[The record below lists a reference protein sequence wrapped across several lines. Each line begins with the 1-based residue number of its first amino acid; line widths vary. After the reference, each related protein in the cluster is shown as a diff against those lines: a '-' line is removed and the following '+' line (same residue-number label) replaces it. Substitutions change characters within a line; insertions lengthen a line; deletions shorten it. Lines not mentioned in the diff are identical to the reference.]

1 MKQDFLRILKLY
13 LNFKLNILISFF
25 CMIIVAACIGF
36 HAWLVQPALDKV
48 LIEKDLFY
56 LYFVP
61 AAIIITGLIKG
72 IASYIQTISLQIV
85 GNKVIADLRKQMFS
99 NLINLDLIYYI
110 KNKVGTTISRISTD
124 TLFLNNSMTLIYSSL
139 FRDSM
144 TIIVLIGNMFYQNWK
159 LAFLAI
165 IFFPLSFIPIV
176 ILGKRIRYL
185 TGNLQSQLGSI
196 SGNLEE
202 IFKNIKIVKSYAA
215 EKFEISKTFKQIDKA
230 REINLKQEKTIAKT
244 RPFTELLGALL
255 AGVIIFGGG
264 IFVIKEGM
272 TSGELMSFLASLMLA
287 YAPLKR
293 LINVNV
299 QMQSGLSAANRIF
312 EIIDTK
318 VLIKDGKER
327 LSNIKNIH
335 VKNLKFKYENSTNLC
350 LDTINLKINPGK
362 KIAFVGSSGAGKSTL
377 LNLLVRLFDIIEGQI
392 LINGKNIKNYR
403 LNDLRNKITYVPQET
418 LLFDGS
424 IKENIKYN
432 SKINDSEI
440 KSLIKLCS
448 LEDFVNSLP
457 EKLNSKI
464 GEGGVKI
471 SGGQRQ
477 RIGIARA
484 LAKKNKFLFFDE
496 PTSNLDLKTESLIFN
511 NMYSLKNVTIIVV
524 AHRLDTI
531 KNFDEIYLF
540 ENGRIIEKGKHKE
553 LIKRKKNYYNLYMS
567 QNRNNAK
574 KTIKK

>member
-1 MKQDFLRILKLY
+1 MKKDFLRILKLY
-13 LNFKLNILISFF
+13 LNFKVNILISFF
-25 CMIIVAACIGF
+25 CMIIVAGCVGF

-48 LIEKDLFY
+48 LIEKNIFY

-61 AAIIITGLIKG
+61 SAIILTGIVKG
-72 IASYIQTISLQIV
+72 IASYFQIISLQII

-99 NLINLDLIYYI
+99 KLINLDLIYYI
-110 KNKVGTTISRISTD
+110 KNKIGVTISRISTD

-139 FRDSM
+139 IKDSL
-144 TIIVLIGNMFYQNWK
+144 TIIVLVGNMFYQNWQ

-165 IFFPLSFIPIV
+165 IFFPLSFIPIA
-176 ILGKRIRYL
+176 ILGKRIRNL
-185 TGNLQSQLGSI
+185 TRNLQSQLGAIIGS
-196 SGNLEE
+196 LEE
-202 IFKNIKIVKSYAA
+202 VFKNIKIVKSYSA
-215 EKFEISKTFKQIDKA
+215 EQYEISKTYKEIDKA
-230 REINLKQEKTIAKT
+230 REINLKQEKTISKS

-272 TSGELMSFLASLMLA
+272 TSGQLMSFLASLMLA

-293 LINVNV
+293 LINVNI

-312 EIIDTK
+312 EIIDSK
-318 VLIKDGKER
+318 ILIRDGNEKLPIIKR
-327 LSNIKNIH
+327 ININ
-335 VKNLKFKYENSTNLC
+335 NLKFRYENSKILS
-350 LDTINLKINPGK
+350 LDDVTLNIELGK

-377 LNLLVRLFDIIEGQI
+377 LSLIIRLFDIEDGEI
-392 LINGKNIKNYR
+392 LINGKNIKQYK
-403 LNDLRNKITYVPQET
+403 LRDIRNQITFVPQET

-424 IKENIKYN
+424 IKENIRYN
-432 SKINDSEI
+432 SKISDSEI
-440 KSLIKLCS
+440 KKIIRLCV
-448 LEDFVNSLP
+448 LEDFIYSLP
-457 EKLNSKI
+457 EKINTKI

-484 LAKKNKFLFFDE
+484 LAKKNNFLFLDE
-496 PTSNLDLKTESLIFN
+496 PTSNLDLKTESSIFN
-511 NMYSLKNVTIIVV
+511 NLNSIKNLTIVVV

-531 KNFDEIYLF
+531 KNFDKIYLF
-540 ENGRIIEKGKHKE
+540 EKGKIIEKGVHKE
-553 LIKRKKNYYNLYMS
+553 LMKRKKSYYNLYMS
-567 QNRNNAK
+567 QNRSNVK

>member
-1 MKQDFLRILKLY
+1 MKKDFLRILKLY
-13 LNFKLNILISFF
+13 LNFKVNILISFF
-25 CMIIVAACIGF
+25 CMIIVAACVGF

-48 LIEKDLFY
+48 LIEKNIFY

-61 AAIIITGLIKG
+61 SEIILTGIVKG
-72 IASYIQTISLQIV
+72 IASYFQIISLQII

-99 NLINLDLIYYI
+99 KLINLDLIYYI
-110 KNKVGTTISRISTD
+110 RNKIGVTISRISTD

-139 FRDSM
+139 IKDSL
-144 TIIVLIGNMFYQNWK
+144 TIIVLVGNMFYQNWQ

-165 IFFPLSFIPIV
+165 IFFPLSFIPIA
-176 ILGKRIRYL
+176 ILGKRIRNL
-185 TGNLQSQLGSI
+185 TRNLQSQLGTIIGS
-196 SGNLEE
+196 LEE
-202 IFKNIKIVKSYAA
+202 VFKNIKIVKSYSA
-215 EKFEISKTFKQIDKA
+215 EQYEISKTYKEIDKA
-230 REINLKQEKTIAKT
+230 REINFKQEKTISKS

-272 TSGELMSFLASLMLA
+272 TSGQLMSFLASLMLA

-293 LINVNV
+293 LINVNI

-312 EIIDTK
+312 EIIDSK
-318 VLIKDGKER
+318 ILIRDGNKKLPIIKR
-327 LSNIKNIH
+327 ININ
-335 VKNLKFKYENSTNLC
+335 NLKFRYENSNILS
-350 LDTINLKINPGK
+350 LDDVTLNIELGK

-377 LNLLVRLFDIIEGQI
+377 LSLIIRLFDIEDGEI
-392 LINGKNIKNYR
+392 LINGKNIKQYK
-403 LNDLRNKITYVPQET
+403 LRDIRNQITFVPQET

-424 IKENIKYN
+424 IKENIRYN
-432 SKINDSEI
+432 SKISDSEI
-440 KSLIKLCS
+440 KKIIRLCV
-448 LEDFVNSLP
+448 LEDFIYSLP
-457 EKLNSKI
+457 EKINTKI

-484 LAKKNKFLFFDE
+484 LAKKNNFLFLDE
-496 PTSNLDLKTESLIFN
+496 PTSNLDLKTESSIFN
-511 NMYSLKNVTIIVV
+511 NLNSIKNLTIVVV

-531 KNFDEIYLF
+531 KNFDKIYLF
-540 ENGRIIEKGKHKE
+540 EKGKIIEKGVHKE
-553 LIKRKKNYYNLYMS
+553 LMKRKKSYYNLYMS
-567 QNRNNAK
+567 QNKSNVK

>member
-1 MKQDFLRILKLY
+1 MV
-13 LNFKLNILISFF
+13 
-25 CMIIVAACIGF
+25 IVATCIGF

-61 AAIIITGLIKG
+61 TAIIITGLIKG
-72 IASYIQTISLQIV
+72 IASYIQIISLQII

-110 KNKVGTTISRISTD
+110 KNKVGATISRISTD

-159 LAFLAI
+159 LAFMAI
-165 IFFPLSFIPIV
+165 IFFPLSFIPIA

-185 TGNLQSQLGSI
+185 TGNLQSQLGTI

-202 IFKNIKIVKSYAA
+202 IFKNIKIVKSYTA
-215 EKFEISKTFKQIDKA
+215 EKFEISKTFRQIDKA

-244 RPFTELLGALL
+244 RPFTELLGAVL

-312 EIIDTK
+312 EIIDAK
-318 VLIKDGKER
+318 VLIKDGSER
-327 LSNIKNIH
+327 LSNIKNILIN
-335 VKNLKFKYENSTNLC
+335 NLKFKYENSTNLC
-350 LDTINLKINPGK
+350 LNQISLKINPGE

-377 LNLLVRLFDIIEGQI
+377 LNLLIRLFDINEGQI
-392 LINGKNIKNYR
+392 LINGKDIKNYR
-403 LNDLRNKITYVPQET
+403 LNELRNKITYVPQET

-432 SKINDSEI
+432 SDITDSEI
-440 KSLIKLCS
+440 KKIIKLCS
-448 LEDFVNSLP
+448 LEEFVYSLP
-457 EKLNSKI
+457 EKLNSMI

-496 PTSNLDLKTESLIFN
+496 PTSNLDLKTENLIFDN
-511 NMYSLKNVTIIVV
+511 LYSLKDITIIVV

-540 ENGRIIEKGKHKE
+540 ENGKIIEKGKHKE
-553 LIKRKKNYYNLYMS
+553 LMKKEKHYYNLYMS
-567 QNRNNAK
+567 QNKNNAK
-574 KTIKK
+574 KIIKK

>member
-1 MKQDFLRILKLY
+1 MKKDFLRILKLY
-13 LNFKLNILISFF
+13 LNFKVNILISFF
-25 CMIIVAACIGF
+25 CMIIVAACVGF

-48 LIEKDLFY
+48 LIEKNIFY

-61 AAIIITGLIKG
+61 SAIILTGIVKG
-72 IASYIQTISLQIV
+72 IASYFQIISLQII

-99 NLINLDLIYYI
+99 KLINLDLIYYI
-110 KNKVGTTISRISTD
+110 KNKIGVTISRISTD

-139 FRDSM
+139 IKDSL
-144 TIIVLIGNMFYQNWK
+144 TIIVLVGNMFYQNWQ

-165 IFFPLSFIPIV
+165 IFFPLSFIPIA
-176 ILGKRIRYL
+176 ILGKRIRNL
-185 TGNLQSQLGSI
+185 TRNLQSQLGAIIGS
-196 SGNLEE
+196 LEE
-202 IFKNIKIVKSYAA
+202 VFKNIKIVKSYSA
-215 EKFEISKTFKQIDKA
+215 EQYEISKTYKEIDKA
-230 REINLKQEKTIAKT
+230 REINLKQEKTISKS

-272 TSGELMSFLASLMLA
+272 TSGQLMSFLASLMLA

-293 LINVNV
+293 LINVNI

-312 EIIDTK
+312 EIIDSK
-318 VLIKDGKER
+318 ILIRDGNEKLPIIKR
-327 LSNIKNIH
+327 ININ
-335 VKNLKFKYENSTNLC
+335 NLKFRYENSKILS
-350 LDTINLKINPGK
+350 LDDVTLNIELGK

-377 LNLLVRLFDIIEGQI
+377 LSLIIRLFDIEDGEI
-392 LINGKNIKNYR
+392 LINGKNIKQYK
-403 LNDLRNKITYVPQET
+403 LRDIRNQITFVPQET

-424 IKENIKYN
+424 IKENIRYN
-432 SKINDSEI
+432 SKISDSEI
-440 KSLIKLCS
+440 KKIIRLCM
-448 LEDFVNSLP
+448 LEDFIYSLP
-457 EKLNSKI
+457 EKINTKI

-484 LAKKNKFLFFDE
+484 LAKKNNFLFLDE
-496 PTSNLDLKTESLIFN
+496 PTSNLDLKTESSIFN
-511 NMYSLKNVTIIVV
+511 NLNSIKNLTIVVV

-531 KNFDEIYLF
+531 KNFDKIYLF
-540 ENGRIIEKGKHKE
+540 EKGKIIEKGVHKE
-553 LIKRKKNYYNLYMS
+553 LMKRKKSYYNLYMS
-567 QNRNNAK
+567 QNRSNVK

>member
-1 MKQDFLRILKLY
+1 MKKDFLRILKLY
-13 LNFKLNILISFF
+13 LNFKVNILISFF
-25 CMIIVAACIGF
+25 CMIIVAACVGF

-48 LIEKDLFY
+48 LIEKNIFY

-61 AAIIITGLIKG
+61 SAIILTGIVKG
-72 IASYIQTISLQIV
+72 IASYFQIISLQII

-99 NLINLDLIYYI
+99 KLINLDLIYYI
-110 KNKVGTTISRISTD
+110 KNKIGVTISRISTD

-139 FRDSM
+139 IKDSL
-144 TIIVLIGNMFYQNWK
+144 TIIVLVGNMFYQNWQ

-165 IFFPLSFIPIV
+165 IFFPLSFIPIA
-176 ILGKRIRYL
+176 ILGKRIRNL
-185 TGNLQSQLGSI
+185 TRNLQSQLGAIIGS
-196 SGNLEE
+196 LEE
-202 IFKNIKIVKSYAA
+202 VFKNIKIVKSYSA
-215 EKFEISKTFKQIDKA
+215 EQYEISKTYKEIDKA
-230 REINLKQEKTIAKT
+230 REINLKQEKTISKS

-272 TSGELMSFLASLMLA
+272 TSGQLMSFLASLMLA

-293 LINVNV
+293 LINVNI

-312 EIIDTK
+312 EIIDSK
-318 VLIKDGKER
+318 ILIRDGNEKLPIIKR
-327 LSNIKNIH
+327 ININ
-335 VKNLKFKYENSTNLC
+335 NLKFRYENSKILS
-350 LDTINLKINPGK
+350 LDDVTLNIELGK

-377 LNLLVRLFDIIEGQI
+377 LSLIIRLFDIEDGEI
-392 LINGKNIKNYR
+392 LINGKNIKQYK
-403 LNDLRNKITYVPQET
+403 LRDIRNQITFVPQET

-424 IKENIKYN
+424 IKENIRYN
-432 SKINDSEI
+432 SKISDSEI
-440 KSLIKLCS
+440 KKIIRLCM
-448 LEDFVNSLP
+448 LEDFIYSLP
-457 EKLNSKI
+457 EKINTKI

-484 LAKKNKFLFFDE
+484 LAKKNNFLFLDE
-496 PTSNLDLKTESLIFN
+496 PTSNLDLKTESSIFN
-511 NMYSLKNVTIIVV
+511 NLNSIKNLTIVVV

-531 KNFDEIYLF
+531 KNFDKIYLF
-540 ENGRIIEKGKHKE
+540 EKGKIIEKGVHKE
-553 LIKRKKNYYNLYMS
+553 LMKRKKSYYNLYMS
-567 QNRNNAK
+567 QNKSNVK

>member
-61 AAIIITGLIKG
+61 TAIIVTGLLKG
-72 IASYIQTISLQIV
+72 IASYIQIISLQIV
-85 GNKVIADLRKQMFS
+85 GNKVIADLRKQMFF
-99 NLINLDLIYYI
+99 NLINLDLIYFI
-110 KNKVGTTISRISTD
+110 KNKVGTIISRISTD

-165 IFFPLSFIPIV
+165 IFFPLSFIPIA

-185 TGNLQSQLGSI
+185 TGNLQSQLGAI

-318 VLIKDGKER
+318 VLIKDGNER

-335 VKNLKFKYENSTNLC
+335 VNNLKFKYENSNNLC
-350 LDTINLKINPGK
+350 LDKISLKINPGK

-377 LNLLVRLFDIIEGQI
+377 LNLLVRLFDVNEGQI
-392 LINGKNIKNYR
+392 LLNGKNIKNYR
-403 LNDLRNKITYVPQET
+403 LNDIRNKITYVPQET

-432 SKINDSEI
+432 SNIKDSEI
-440 KSLIKLCS
+440 KSLIKFCL

-457 EKLNSKI
+457 EKINSKI

-496 PTSNLDLKTESLIFN
+496 PTSNLDLKTESSIFN
-511 NMYSLKNVTIIVV
+511 NMYSLKNITIIVV

-540 ENGRIIEKGKHKE
+540 ENGQIIEKGKHKE
-553 LIKRKKNYYNLYMS
+553 LMKREKDYYNLYMS
-567 QNRNNAK
+567 QNKNNAK

>member
-1 MKQDFLRILKLY
+1 
-13 LNFKLNILISFF
+13 
-25 CMIIVAACIGF
+25 MIIVAACVGF

-48 LIEKDLFY
+48 LIEKNIFY

-61 AAIIITGLIKG
+61 SAIILTGIVKG
-72 IASYIQTISLQIV
+72 IASYFQIISLQII

-99 NLINLDLIYYI
+99 KLINLDLIYYI
-110 KNKVGTTISRISTD
+110 RNKIGVTISRISTD

-139 FRDSM
+139 IKDSL
-144 TIIVLIGNMFYQNWK
+144 TIIVLVGNMFYQNWQ

-165 IFFPLSFIPIV
+165 IFFPLSFIPIA
-176 ILGKRIRYL
+176 ILGKRIRNL
-185 TGNLQSQLGSI
+185 TRNLQSQLGAIIGS
-196 SGNLEE
+196 LEE
-202 IFKNIKIVKSYAA
+202 VFKNIKIVKSYSA
-215 EKFEISKTFKQIDKA
+215 EQYEISKTYKEIDKA
-230 REINLKQEKTIAKT
+230 REINFKQEKTISKS

-272 TSGELMSFLASLMLA
+272 TSGQLMSFLASLMLA

-293 LINVNV
+293 LINVNI

-312 EIIDTK
+312 EIIDSK
-318 VLIKDGKER
+318 ILIRDGNKKLPIIKR
-327 LSNIKNIH
+327 ININ
-335 VKNLKFKYENSTNLC
+335 NLKFRYENSNILS
-350 LDTINLKINPGK
+350 LDDVTLNIELGK

-377 LNLLVRLFDIIEGQI
+377 LSLIIRLFDIEDGEI
-392 LINGKNIKNYR
+392 LINGKNIKQYK
-403 LNDLRNKITYVPQET
+403 LRDIRNQITFVPQET

-424 IKENIKYN
+424 IKENIRYN
-432 SKINDSEI
+432 SKISDSEI
-440 KSLIKLCS
+440 KKIIRLCM
-448 LEDFVNSLP
+448 LEDFIYSLP
-457 EKLNSKI
+457 EKINTKI

-484 LAKKNKFLFFDE
+484 LAKKNNFLFLDE
-496 PTSNLDLKTESLIFN
+496 PTSNLDLKTESSIFN
-511 NMYSLKNVTIIVV
+511 NLNSIKNLTIVVV

-531 KNFDEIYLF
+531 KNFDKIYLF
-540 ENGRIIEKGKHKE
+540 EKGKIIEKGVHKE
-553 LIKRKKNYYNLYMS
+553 LMKRKKSYYNLYMS
-567 QNRNNAK
+567 QNKSNVK

>member
-1 MKQDFLRILKLY
+1 MV
-13 LNFKLNILISFF
+13 
-25 CMIIVAACIGF
+25 IVATCIGF

-61 AAIIITGLIKG
+61 TAIIITGLIKG
-72 IASYIQTISLQIV
+72 IASYIQIISLQII

-110 KNKVGTTISRISTD
+110 KNKVGATISRISTD

-159 LAFLAI
+159 LAFMAI
-165 IFFPLSFIPIV
+165 IFFPLSFIPIA

-185 TGNLQSQLGSI
+185 TGNLQSQLGTI

-202 IFKNIKIVKSYAA
+202 IFKNIKIVKSYTA
-215 EKFEISKTFKQIDKA
+215 EKFEISKTFRQIDKA

-244 RPFTELLGALL
+244 RPFTELLGAVL
-255 AGVIIFGGG
+255 AGVIIYGGG

-312 EIIDTK
+312 EIIDAK
-318 VLIKDGKER
+318 VLIKDGSER
-327 LSNIKNIH
+327 LSNIKNI
-335 VKNLKFKYENSTNLC
+335 VINNLKFKYENSTNLC
-350 LDTINLKINPGK
+350 LNQISLKINPGE

-377 LNLLVRLFDIIEGQI
+377 LNLLIRLFDINEGQI
-392 LINGKNIKNYR
+392 LINGKDIKNYR
-403 LNDLRNKITYVPQET
+403 LNELRNKITYVPQET

-432 SKINDSEI
+432 SDITDSEI
-440 KSLIKLCS
+440 KKIIKLCS
-448 LEDFVNSLP
+448 LEEFVYSLP
-457 EKLNSKI
+457 EKLNSMI

-496 PTSNLDLKTESLIFN
+496 PTSNLDLKTENLIFDN
-511 NMYSLKNVTIIVV
+511 LYSLKDITIIVV

-540 ENGRIIEKGKHKE
+540 ENGKIIEKGKHKE
-553 LIKRKKNYYNLYMS
+553 LMKKEKHYYNLYMS
-567 QNRNNAK
+567 QNKNNAK
-574 KTIKK
+574 KIIKK

>member
-1 MKQDFLRILKLY
+1 MKKDFLRILKLY
-13 LNFKLNILISFF
+13 LNFKVNILISFF
-25 CMIIVAACIGF
+25 CMIIVAACVGF

-48 LIEKDLFY
+48 LIEKNIFY

-61 AAIIITGLIKG
+61 SAIILTGIVKG
-72 IASYIQTISLQIV
+72 IASYFQIISLQII

-99 NLINLDLIYYI
+99 KLINLDLIYYI
-110 KNKVGTTISRISTD
+110 RNKIGVTISRISTD

-139 FRDSM
+139 IKDSL
-144 TIIVLIGNMFYQNWK
+144 TIIVLVGNMFYQNWQ

-165 IFFPLSFIPIV
+165 IFFPLSFIPIA
-176 ILGKRIRYL
+176 ILGKRIRNL
-185 TGNLQSQLGSI
+185 TRNLQSQLGAIIGS
-196 SGNLEE
+196 LEE
-202 IFKNIKIVKSYAA
+202 VFKNIKIVKSYSA
-215 EKFEISKTFKQIDKA
+215 EQYEISKTYKEIDKA
-230 REINLKQEKTIAKT
+230 REINLKQEKTISKS

-272 TSGELMSFLASLMLA
+272 TSGQLMSFLASLMLA

-293 LINVNV
+293 LINVNI

-312 EIIDTK
+312 EIIDSK
-318 VLIKDGKER
+318 ILIRDGNEK
-327 LSNIKNIH
+327 LPIIKSININ
-335 VKNLKFKYENSTNLC
+335 NLKFRYENSKILS
-350 LDTINLKINPGK
+350 LDDVTLNIELGK

-377 LNLLVRLFDIIEGQI
+377 LSLIIRLFDIEDGEI
-392 LINGKNIKNYR
+392 LINGKNIKQYK
-403 LNDLRNKITYVPQET
+403 LRDIRNQITFVPQET

-424 IKENIKYN
+424 IKENIRYN
-432 SKINDSEI
+432 SKISDSEI
-440 KSLIKLCS
+440 KKIIRLCM
-448 LEDFVNSLP
+448 LEDFIYSLP
-457 EKLNSKI
+457 EKINTKI

-484 LAKKNKFLFFDE
+484 LAKKNNFLFLDE
-496 PTSNLDLKTESLIFN
+496 PTSNLDLKTESSIFN
-511 NMYSLKNVTIIVV
+511 NLNSIKNLTIVVV

-531 KNFDEIYLF
+531 KNFDKIYLF
-540 ENGRIIEKGKHKE
+540 EKGKIIEKGVHKE
-553 LIKRKKNYYNLYMS
+553 LMKRKKSYYNLYMS
-567 QNRNNAK
+567 QNRSNVK

>member
-1 MKQDFLRILKLY
+1 MKT
-13 LNFKLNILISFF
+13 
-25 CMIIVAACIGF
+25 
-36 HAWLVQPALDKV
+36 P
-48 LIEKDLFY
+48 
-56 LYFVP
+56 
-61 AAIIITGLIKG
+61 
-72 IASYIQTISLQIV
+72 
-85 GNKVIADLRKQMFS
+85 
-99 NLINLDLIYYI
+99 
-110 KNKVGTTISRISTD
+110 
-124 TLFLNNSMTLIYSSL
+124 
-139 FRDSM
+139 
-144 TIIVLIGNMFYQNWK
+144 
-159 LAFLAI
+159 
-165 IFFPLSFIPIV
+165 
-176 ILGKRIRYL
+176 
-185 TGNLQSQLGSI
+185 
-196 SGNLEE
+196 
-202 IFKNIKIVKSYAA
+202 
-215 EKFEISKTFKQIDKA
+215 
-230 REINLKQEKTIAKT
+230 
-244 RPFTELLGALL
+244 
-255 AGVIIFGGG
+255 
-264 IFVIKEGM
+264 
-272 TSGELMSFLASLMLA
+272 
-287 YAPLKR
+287 
-293 LINVNV
+293 
-299 QMQSGLSAANRIF
+299 
-312 EIIDTK
+312 
-318 VLIKDGKER
+318 
-327 LSNIKNIH
+327 
-335 VKNLKFKYENSTNLC
+335 TNLC
-350 LDTINLKINPGK
+350 LDKISLKINPGK

-377 LNLLVRLFDIIEGQI
+377 LNLLVRLFDVNEGQI
-392 LINGKNIKNYR
+392 LLNGKNIKNYR

-511 NMYSLKNVTIIVV
+511 NMYSLKNITIIVV

-540 ENGRIIEKGKHKE
+540 ENGKIIEKGKHKE
-553 LIKRKKNYYNLYMS
+553 LIKRKKDYYNLYMS

>member
-56 LYFVP
+56 LYFIP
-61 AAIIITGLIKG
+61 TAIIVTGLIKG
-72 IASYIQTISLQIV
+72 IASYIQIISLQIV
-85 GNKVIADLRKQMFS
+85 GNKVIADLRKQMFF
-99 NLINLDLIYYI
+99 NLINLDLIYFI
-110 KNKVGTTISRISTD
+110 KNKVGTIISRISTD

-165 IFFPLSFIPIV
+165 IFFPLSFIPIA

-185 TGNLQSQLGSI
+185 TGNLQSQLGAI

-215 EKFEISKTFKQIDKA
+215 EKFEISNTFKQIDKA

-318 VLIKDGKER
+318 VLIKDGNER

-335 VKNLKFKYENSTNLC
+335 VNNLKFKYENSINLC
-350 LDTINLKINPGK
+350 LDKISLKINPGK

-377 LNLLVRLFDIIEGQI
+377 LNLLVRLFDVNEGQI
-392 LINGKNIKNYR
+392 LLNGKNIKNYR
-403 LNDLRNKITYVPQET
+403 LNDIRNKITYVPQET

-432 SKINDSEI
+432 SNIKDSEI
-440 KSLIKLCS
+440 KSLIKFCL

-457 EKLNSKI
+457 EKINSKI

-484 LAKKNKFLFFDE
+484 LYHNPDILILDE
-496 PTSNLDLKTESLIFN
+496 ATS
-511 NMYSLKNVTIIVV
+511 
-524 AHRLDTI
+524 ALDTETE
-531 KNFDEIYLF
+531 KEVMKSIY
-540 ENGRIIEKGKHKE
+540 N
-553 LIKRKKNYYNLYMS
+553 
-567 QNRNNAK
+567 
-574 KTIKK
+574 

>member
-1 MKQDFLRILKLY
+1 MKKDFLRILKLY
-13 LNFKLNILISFF
+13 LNFKVNILISFF
-25 CMIIVAACIGF
+25 CMIIVAACVGF

-48 LIEKDLFY
+48 LIEKNIFY

-61 AAIIITGLIKG
+61 SAIILTGIVKG
-72 IASYIQTISLQIV
+72 IASYFQIISLQII

-99 NLINLDLIYYI
+99 KLINLDLIYYI
-110 KNKVGTTISRISTD
+110 RNKIGVTISRISTD

-139 FRDSM
+139 IKDSL
-144 TIIVLIGNMFYQNWK
+144 TIIVLVGNMFYQNWQ

-165 IFFPLSFIPIV
+165 IFFPLSFIPIA
-176 ILGKRIRYL
+176 ILGKRIRNL
-185 TGNLQSQLGSI
+185 TRNLQSQLGAIIGS
-196 SGNLEE
+196 LEE
-202 IFKNIKIVKSYAA
+202 VFKNIKIVKSYSA
-215 EKFEISKTFKQIDKA
+215 EQYEISKTFKEIDKA
-230 REINLKQEKTIAKT
+230 REINLKQEKTISRS

-272 TSGELMSFLASLMLA
+272 TSGQLMSFLASLMLA

-293 LINVNV
+293 LINVNI

-312 EIIDTK
+312 EIIDSK
-318 VLIKDGKER
+318 ILIRDGNEKLPIIKR
-327 LSNIKNIH
+327 ININ
-335 VKNLKFKYENSTNLC
+335 NLKFRYENSKILS
-350 LDTINLKINPGK
+350 LDDVTLNIELGK

-377 LNLLVRLFDIIEGQI
+377 LSLIIRLFDIEDGEI
-392 LINGKNIKNYR
+392 LINGKNIKQYK
-403 LNDLRNKITYVPQET
+403 LRDIRNQITFVPQET

-424 IKENIKYN
+424 IKENIRYN
-432 SKINDSEI
+432 SKISDSEI
-440 KSLIKLCS
+440 KKIIRLCM
-448 LEDFVNSLP
+448 LEDFIYSLP
-457 EKLNSKI
+457 EKINTKI

-484 LAKKNKFLFFDE
+484 LAKKNNFLFLDE
-496 PTSNLDLKTESLIFN
+496 PTSNLDLKTESSIFN
-511 NMYSLKNVTIIVV
+511 NLNSIKNLTIVVV

-531 KNFDEIYLF
+531 KNFDKIYLF
-540 ENGRIIEKGKHKE
+540 EKGKIIEKGVHKE
-553 LIKRKKNYYNLYMS
+553 LMKRKKSYYNLYMS
-567 QNRNNAK
+567 QNRSNVK

>member
-25 CMIIVAACIGF
+25 CMVIVAACIGF

-48 LIEKDLFY
+48 LIEKDVFY

-61 AAIIITGLIKG
+61 TAIIVTGLIKG

-85 GNKVIADLRKQMFS
+85 GNRVIADLRKQMFS

-185 TGNLQSQLGSI
+185 TGNLQYQLGTI

-293 LINVNV
+293 LIDVNV

-318 VLIKDGKER
+318 VLIKDGNER

-335 VKNLKFKYENSTNLC
+335 VNNLKFKYENSNNLC
-350 LDTINLKINPGK
+350 LDKISLKINPGK

-377 LNLLVRLFDIIEGQI
+377 LNLLVRLFDVNEGQI
-392 LINGKNIKNYR
+392 LLNGKNIKNYR
-403 LNDLRNKITYVPQET
+403 LNDIRNKITYVPQET

-432 SKINDSEI
+432 SNIKDSEI
-440 KSLIKLCS
+440 KSLIKFCL

-457 EKLNSKI
+457 EKINSKI

-511 NMYSLKNVTIIVV
+511 NMYSLKNITIIVV

-540 ENGRIIEKGKHKE
+540 ENGQIIEKGKHKE
-553 LIKRKKNYYNLYMS
+553 LMKREKDYYNLYMS
-567 QNRNNAK
+567 QNKNNAK

>member
-1 MKQDFLRILKLY
+1 MKKDFLRILRLY
-13 LNFKLNILISFF
+13 LNFKLNIFISFF
-25 CMIIVAACIGF
+25 CMIIVAVCTGF

-61 AAIIITGLIKG
+61 TAIIVTGLIKG
-72 IASYIQTISLQIV
+72 VASYIQIISLQII

-99 NLINLDLIYYI
+99 NLIKLDLIYYI
-110 KNKVGTTISRISTD
+110 KNKIGNTISRISTD

-144 TIIVLIGNMFYQNWK
+144 TIIVLICNMFYQNWK

-165 IFFPLSFIPIV
+165 IFFPLSFIPIA
-176 ILGKRIRYL
+176 ILGKKIRYL
-185 TGNLQSQLGSI
+185 TGNLQSQLGAI
-196 SGNLEE
+196 SGTLEE

-244 RPFTELLGALL
+244 RPFTELLGAVL

-312 EIIDTK
+312 QIIDTK
-318 VLIKDGKER
+318 VLIKDGNEK
-327 LSNIKNIH
+327 LSNIKNIN
-335 VKNLKFKYENSTNLC
+335 VNNLKFKYENSTNLC
-350 LDTINLKINPGK
+350 LDQINLNINLGK
-362 KIAFVGSSGAGKSTL
+362 KIAFVGPSGAGKSTL
-377 LNLLVRLFDIIEGQI
+377 LNVLIRLFDIHEGQI
-392 LINGKNIKNYR
+392 LINGKNIKKYK
-403 LNDLRNKITYVPQET
+403 LNDIRNRITYVPQET
-418 LLFDGS
+418 FLFDGT

-432 SKINDSEI
+432 TNITDSEI
-440 KSLIKLCS
+440 KNIIKLCS
-448 LEDFVNSLP
+448 LEEFVYSLP

-484 LAKKNKFLFFDE
+484 LAKKNKFLLFDE

-511 NMYSLKNVTIIVV
+511 NLYSLKNITIIVV

-540 ENGRIIEKGKHKE
+540 ENGKIIEKGKHNE
-553 LIKRKKNYYNLYMS
+553 LIKRKKNYYSLYMS
-567 QNRNNAK
+567 QNKSNVK
-574 KTIKK
+574 KIIKK

>member
-1 MKQDFLRILKLY
+1 MKKDFLRILKLY
-13 LNFKLNILISFF
+13 LNFKVNILISFF
-25 CMIIVAACIGF
+25 CMIIVAACVGF

-48 LIEKDLFY
+48 LIEKNIFY

-61 AAIIITGLIKG
+61 SAIILTGIVKG
-72 IASYIQTISLQIV
+72 IASYFQIISLQII

-99 NLINLDLIYYI
+99 KLINLDLIYYI
-110 KNKVGTTISRISTD
+110 RNKIGVTISRISTD

-139 FRDSM
+139 IKDSL
-144 TIIVLIGNMFYQNWK
+144 TIIVLVGNMFYQNWQ

-165 IFFPLSFIPIV
+165 IFFPLSFIPIA
-176 ILGKRIRYL
+176 ILGKRIRNL
-185 TGNLQSQLGSI
+185 TRNLQSQLGAIIGS
-196 SGNLEE
+196 LEE
-202 IFKNIKIVKSYAA
+202 VFKNIKIVKSYSA
-215 EKFEISKTFKQIDKA
+215 EQYEISKTYKEIDKA
-230 REINLKQEKTIAKT
+230 REINLKQEKTISKS

-272 TSGELMSFLASLMLA
+272 TSGQLMSFLASLMLA

-293 LINVNV
+293 LINVNI

-312 EIIDTK
+312 EIIDSK
-318 VLIKDGKER
+318 ILIRDGNEKLPIIKR
-327 LSNIKNIH
+327 ININ
-335 VKNLKFKYENSTNLC
+335 NLKFRYENSKILS
-350 LDTINLKINPGK
+350 LDDVTVNIELGK

-377 LNLLVRLFDIIEGQI
+377 LSLIIRLFDIEDGEI
-392 LINGKNIKNYR
+392 LINGKNIKQYK
-403 LNDLRNKITYVPQET
+403 LIDIRNQITFVPQET

-424 IKENIKYN
+424 IKENIRYN
-432 SKINDSEI
+432 SKISDSEI
-440 KSLIKLCS
+440 KKIIRLCV
-448 LEDFVNSLP
+448 LEDFIYSLP
-457 EKLNSKI
+457 EKINTKI

-484 LAKKNKFLFFDE
+484 LAKKNNFLFLDE
-496 PTSNLDLKTESLIFN
+496 PTSNLDLKTESSIFN
-511 NMYSLKNVTIIVV
+511 NLNSIKNLTIVVV

-531 KNFDEIYLF
+531 KNFDKIYLF
-540 ENGRIIEKGKHKE
+540 EKGKIIEKGAHKE
-553 LIKRKKNYYNLYMS
+553 LMKRKKSYYNLYMS
-567 QNRNNAK
+567 QNKSNVK

>member
-1 MKQDFLRILKLY
+1 
-13 LNFKLNILISFF
+13 
-25 CMIIVAACIGF
+25 MIIVAICIGF

-48 LIEKDLFY
+48 LIEKNLFY

-61 AAIIITGLIKG
+61 TAIIVTGLIKG
-72 IASYIQTISLQIV
+72 IASYIQVISLQIV
-85 GNKVIADLRKQMFS
+85 GNRVIADLRKQMFS
-99 NLINLDLIYYI
+99 RLINLDLIYYI
-110 KNKVGTTISRISTD
+110 KNKIGNTISRISTD

-139 FRDSM
+139 VRDSM

-165 IFFPLSFIPIV
+165 IFFPLSFIPIAM
-176 ILGKRIRYL
+176 LGKRIRNL
-185 TGNLQSQLGSI
+185 TGNLQSQLGTI

-215 EKFEISKTFKQIDKA
+215 EKFEISKTFKEIDRA

-312 EIIDTK
+312 EIIDTEI
-318 VLIKDGKER
+318 LIKDGKEK
-327 LSNIKNIH
+327 LSNIKNICIN
-335 VKNLKFKYENSTNLC
+335 KLKFKYENLSDLI
-350 LDTINLKINPGK
+350 LDDINLKIELGK

-377 LNLLVRLFDIIEGQI
+377 LNLLIRLFDINEGEI
-392 LINGKNIKNYR
+392 LINGKNINNFK

-424 IKENIKYN
+424 IKENIRYN
-432 SKINDSEI
+432 SKVTDTEI
-440 KSLIKLCS
+440 KELIKLCS
-448 LEDFVNSLP
+448 LENFINSIP
-457 EKLNSKI
+457 EKLDATI
-464 GEGGVKI
+464 GESGVKI

-484 LAKKNKFLFFDE
+484 LAKKNNFLFLDE
-496 PTSNLDLKTESLIFN
+496 PTSNLDLKTENSIFN
-511 NMYSLKNVTIIVV
+511 NLCSLKNITIIVV

-531 KNFDEIYLF
+531 
-540 ENGRIIEKGKHKE
+540 
-553 LIKRKKNYYNLYMS
+553 
-567 QNRNNAK
+567 
-574 KTIKK
+574 

>member
-48 LIEKDLFY
+48 LIEKDVFY

-61 AAIIITGLIKG
+61 TAIIVTGLIKG

-85 GNKVIADLRKQMFS
+85 GNRVIADLRKQMFS

-165 IFFPLSFIPIV
+165 IFFPLSFIPIA

-392 LINGKNIKNYR
+392 LINGKNIKKYR

>member
-1 MKQDFLRILKLY
+1 
-13 LNFKLNILISFF
+13 
-25 CMIIVAACIGF
+25 MIIVAMCIGF

-48 LIEKDLFY
+48 LIEKNLFY

-61 AAIIITGLIKG
+61 TAIIVTGLIKG
-72 IASYIQTISLQIV
+72 IASYIQVTSLQIV
-85 GNKVIADLRKQMFS
+85 GNRVIADLRKQMFS
-99 NLINLDLIYYI
+99 RLINLDLIYYI
-110 KNKVGTTISRISTD
+110 KNKIGNTISRISTD

-139 FRDSM
+139 VRDSM

-165 IFFPLSFIPIV
+165 IFFPLSFIPIAM
-176 ILGKRIRYL
+176 LGKRIRNL
-185 TGNLQSQLGSI
+185 TGNLQSQLGTI

-215 EKFEISKTFKQIDKA
+215 EKFEISKTFKEIDRA

-312 EIIDTK
+312 EIIDTEI
-318 VLIKDGKER
+318 LIKDGKEK
-327 LSNIKNIH
+327 LSNIKNICIN
-335 VKNLKFKYENSTNLC
+335 KLKFKYENLSDLI
-350 LDTINLKINPGK
+350 LDDINLKIELGK

-377 LNLLVRLFDIIEGQI
+377 LNLLIRLFDINEGEI
-392 LINGKNIKNYR
+392 LINGKNINNFK

-424 IKENIKYN
+424 IKENIRYN
-432 SKINDSEI
+432 SKVTDTEI
-440 KSLIKLCS
+440 KKLIKLCS
-448 LEDFVNSLP
+448 LENFINSIP
-457 EKLNSKI
+457 EKLDATI
-464 GEGGVKI
+464 GESGVKI

-484 LAKKNKFLFFDE
+484 LAKKNNFLFLDE
-496 PTSNLDLKTESLIFN
+496 PTSNLDLKTENSIFN
-511 NMYSLKNVTIIVV
+511 NLCSLKNITVIVV

-540 ENGRIIEKGKHKE
+540 EKGKIIEKGKHKE
-553 LIKRKKNYYNLYMS
+553 LMKRKNSYYNLYMS
-567 QNRNNAK
+567 QNKSDAK
-574 KTIKK
+574 KIIKK

>member
-1 MKQDFLRILKLY
+1 MV
-13 LNFKLNILISFF
+13 
-25 CMIIVAACIGF
+25 IVATCIGF

-61 AAIIITGLIKG
+61 TAIIITGLIKG
-72 IASYIQTISLQIV
+72 IASYIQIISLQII

-110 KNKVGTTISRISTD
+110 KNKVGATISRISTD

-159 LAFLAI
+159 LAFMAI
-165 IFFPLSFIPIV
+165 IFFPLSFIPIA

-185 TGNLQSQLGSI
+185 TGNLQSQLGTI

-202 IFKNIKIVKSYAA
+202 IFKNIKIVKSYTA
-215 EKFEISKTFKQIDKA
+215 EKFEISKTFRQIDKA

-244 RPFTELLGALL
+244 RPFTELLGAVL
-255 AGVIIFGGG
+255 AGVIIYGGG

-312 EIIDTK
+312 EIIDAK
-318 VLIKDGKER
+318 VLIKDGSER
-327 LSNIKNIH
+327 LSNIKNI
-335 VKNLKFKYENSTNLC
+335 VINNLKFKYENSTNLC
-350 LDTINLKINPGK
+350 LNQISLKINPGE

-377 LNLLVRLFDIIEGQI
+377 LNLLIRLFDINEGQI
-392 LINGKNIKNYR
+392 LINGKDIKNYR
-403 LNDLRNKITYVPQET
+403 LNELRNKITYVPQET

-432 SKINDSEI
+432 SDITDSEI
-440 KSLIKLCS
+440 KNIIKLCS
-448 LEDFVNSLP
+448 LEEFVYSLP
-457 EKLNSKI
+457 EKLNSMI
-464 GEGGVKI
+464 GEGGIKI

-496 PTSNLDLKTESLIFN
+496 PTSNLDLKTENLIFDN
-511 NMYSLKNVTIIVV
+511 LYSLKDITIIVV

-540 ENGRIIEKGKHKE
+540 ENGKIIEKGKHKE
-553 LIKRKKNYYNLYMS
+553 LMKKEKHYYNLYMS
-567 QNRNNAK
+567 QNKNNAK
-574 KTIKK
+574 KIIKK

>member
-1 MKQDFLRILKLY
+1 MV
-13 LNFKLNILISFF
+13 
-25 CMIIVAACIGF
+25 IVATCIGF

-61 AAIIITGLIKG
+61 TAIIITGLIKG
-72 IASYIQTISLQIV
+72 IASYIQIISLQII

-110 KNKVGTTISRISTD
+110 KNKVGATISRISTD

-159 LAFLAI
+159 LAFMAI
-165 IFFPLSFIPIV
+165 IFFPLSFIPIA

-185 TGNLQSQLGSI
+185 TGNLQSQLGTI

-202 IFKNIKIVKSYAA
+202 IFKNIKIVKSYTA

-244 RPFTELLGALL
+244 RPFTELLGAVL

-264 IFVIKEGM
+264 IFVINEGM

-312 EIIDTK
+312 EIIDAK
-318 VLIKDGKER
+318 VLIKDGSER
-327 LSNIKNIH
+327 LSNIKNI
-335 VKNLKFKYENSTNLC
+335 VINNLKFKYENSTNLC
-350 LDTINLKINPGK
+350 LNQISLKINPGE

-377 LNLLVRLFDIIEGQI
+377 LNLLIRLFDINEGQI
-392 LINGKNIKNYR
+392 LINGKDIKNYR
-403 LNDLRNKITYVPQET
+403 LNELRNKITYVPQET

-432 SKINDSEI
+432 SDITDSEI
-440 KSLIKLCS
+440 KKIIKLCS
-448 LEDFVNSLP
+448 LEEFVYSLP
-457 EKLNSKI
+457 EKLNSMI

-496 PTSNLDLKTESLIFN
+496 PTSNLDLKTENLIFDN
-511 NMYSLKNVTIIVV
+511 LYSLKDITIIVV

-540 ENGRIIEKGKHKE
+540 ENGKIIEKGKHKE
-553 LIKRKKNYYNLYMS
+553 LMKKEKHYYNLYMS
-567 QNRNNAK
+567 QNKNNAK
-574 KTIKK
+574 KIIKK

>member
-1 MKQDFLRILKLY
+1 MKKDFLRILKLY
-13 LNFKLNILISFF
+13 LNFKVNILISFF
-25 CMIIVAACIGF
+25 CMIIVAACVGF

-48 LIEKDLFY
+48 LIEKNIFY

-61 AAIIITGLIKG
+61 SAIILTGIVKG
-72 IASYIQTISLQIV
+72 IASYFQIISLQII

-99 NLINLDLIYYI
+99 KLINLDLIYYI
-110 KNKVGTTISRISTD
+110 RNKIGVTISRISTD

-139 FRDSM
+139 IKDSL
-144 TIIVLIGNMFYQNWK
+144 TIIVLVGNMFYQNWQ

-165 IFFPLSFIPIV
+165 IFFPLSFIPIA
-176 ILGKRIRYL
+176 ILGKRIRNL
-185 TGNLQSQLGSI
+185 TRNLQSQLGAIIGS
-196 SGNLEE
+196 LEE
-202 IFKNIKIVKSYAA
+202 VFKNIKIVKSYSA
-215 EKFEISKTFKQIDKA
+215 EQYEISKTYKEIDKA
-230 REINLKQEKTIAKT
+230 REINLKQEKTISKS

-272 TSGELMSFLASLMLA
+272 TSGQLMSFLASLMLA

-293 LINVNV
+293 LINVNI

-312 EIIDTK
+312 EIIDSK
-318 VLIKDGKER
+318 ILIRDGNEKLPIIKR
-327 LSNIKNIH
+327 ININ
-335 VKNLKFKYENSTNLC
+335 NLKFKYENSKILS
-350 LDTINLKINPGK
+350 LDDVTLNIELGK

-377 LNLLVRLFDIIEGQI
+377 LSLIIRLFDIEDGEI
-392 LINGKNIKNYR
+392 LINGKNIKQYK
-403 LNDLRNKITYVPQET
+403 LRDIRNQITFVPQET

-424 IKENIKYN
+424 IKENIRYN
-432 SKINDSEI
+432 SKISDSEI
-440 KSLIKLCS
+440 KKIIRLCV
-448 LEDFVNSLP
+448 LEDFIYSLP
-457 EKLNSKI
+457 EKINTKI

-484 LAKKNKFLFFDE
+484 LAKKNNFLFLDE
-496 PTSNLDLKTESLIFN
+496 PTSNLDLKTESSIFN
-511 NMYSLKNVTIIVV
+511 NLNSIKNLTIVVV

-531 KNFDEIYLF
+531 KNFDKIYLF
-540 ENGRIIEKGKHKE
+540 EKGKIIEKGVHKE
-553 LIKRKKNYYNLYMS
+553 LMKRKKSYYNLYMS
-567 QNRNNAK
+567 QNKSNVK

>member
-1 MKQDFLRILKLY
+1 MKKDFLRILKLY
-13 LNFKLNILISFF
+13 LNFKVNILISFF
-25 CMIIVAACIGF
+25 CMIIVAACVGF

-48 LIEKDLFY
+48 LIEKNTFY

-61 AAIIITGLIKG
+61 LAIILTGIVKG
-72 IASYIQTISLQIV
+72 IASYFQIISLQII

-99 NLINLDLIYYI
+99 KLINLDLIYYI
-110 KNKVGTTISRISTD
+110 RNKIGVTISRISTD

-139 FRDSM
+139 IKDSL
-144 TIIVLIGNMFYQNWK
+144 TIIVLVGNMFYQNWQ

-165 IFFPLSFIPIV
+165 IFFPLSFIPIA
-176 ILGKRIRYL
+176 ILGKRIRNL
-185 TGNLQSQLGSI
+185 TRNLQSQLGAIIGS
-196 SGNLEE
+196 LEE
-202 IFKNIKIVKSYAA
+202 VFKNIKIVKSYSA
-215 EKFEISKTFKQIDKA
+215 EQYEISKTYKEIDKA
-230 REINLKQEKTIAKT
+230 REINLKQEKTISKS

-272 TSGELMSFLASLMLA
+272 TSGQLMSFLASLMLA

-293 LINVNV
+293 LINVNI

-312 EIIDTK
+312 EIIDSK
-318 VLIKDGKER
+318 ILIRDGNEKLPIIKR
-327 LSNIKNIH
+327 ININ
-335 VKNLKFKYENSTNLC
+335 NLKFRYENSKILS
-350 LDTINLKINPGK
+350 LDDVTLNIELGK

-377 LNLLVRLFDIIEGQI
+377 LSLIIRLFDIEDGEI
-392 LINGKNIKNYR
+392 LINGKNIKQYK
-403 LNDLRNKITYVPQET
+403 LRDIRNQITFVPQET

-424 IKENIKYN
+424 IKENIRYN
-432 SKINDSEI
+432 SKISDSEI
-440 KSLIKLCS
+440 KKIIRLCM
-448 LEDFVNSLP
+448 LEDFIYSLP
-457 EKLNSKI
+457 EKINTKI

-484 LAKKNKFLFFDE
+484 LAKKNNFLFLDE
-496 PTSNLDLKTESLIFN
+496 PTSNLDLKTESSIFN
-511 NMYSLKNVTIIVV
+511 NLNSINNLTIVVV

-531 KNFDEIYLF
+531 KNFDKIYLF
-540 ENGRIIEKGKHKE
+540 EKGKIIEKGIHKE
-553 LIKRKKNYYNLYMS
+553 LMKRKKSYYNLYMS
-567 QNRNNAK
+567 QNKSNVK

>member
-1 MKQDFLRILKLY
+1 MV
-13 LNFKLNILISFF
+13 
-25 CMIIVAACIGF
+25 IVATCIGF

-61 AAIIITGLIKG
+61 TAIIITGLIKG
-72 IASYIQTISLQIV
+72 IASYIQIISLQII

-110 KNKVGTTISRISTD
+110 KNKVGATISRISTD

-159 LAFLAI
+159 LAFMAI
-165 IFFPLSFIPIV
+165 IFFPLSFIPIA

-185 TGNLQSQLGSI
+185 TGNLQSQLGTI

-202 IFKNIKIVKSYAA
+202 IFKNIKIVKSYTA

-244 RPFTELLGALL
+244 RPFTELLGAVL

-264 IFVIKEGM
+264 IFVINEGM

-312 EIIDTK
+312 EIIDAK
-318 VLIKDGKER
+318 VLIKDGSER
-327 LSNIKNIH
+327 LSNIKNILIN
-335 VKNLKFKYENSTNLC
+335 NLKFKYENSTNLC
-350 LDTINLKINPGK
+350 LNQISLKINPGK

-377 LNLLVRLFDIIEGQI
+377 LNLLIRLFDINEGQI
-392 LINGKNIKNYR
+392 LINGKDIKNYR

-432 SKINDSEI
+432 SDITDSEI
-440 KSLIKLCS
+440 KNIIKLCS
-448 LEDFVNSLP
+448 LEEFVYSLP
-457 EKLNSKI
+457 EKLNSMI

-496 PTSNLDLKTESLIFN
+496 PTSNLDLKTENLIFDN
-511 NMYSLKNVTIIVV
+511 LYSLKDITIIVV

-540 ENGRIIEKGKHKE
+540 ENGKIIEKGKHKE
-553 LIKRKKNYYNLYMS
+553 LMKKEKHYYNLYMS
-567 QNRNNAK
+567 QNKNNAK
-574 KTIKK
+574 KIIKK

>member
-1 MKQDFLRILKLY
+1 MKKDFLRILKLY
-13 LNFKLNILISFF
+13 LNFKVNILISFF
-25 CMIIVAACIGF
+25 CMIIVAACVGF

-48 LIEKDLFY
+48 LIEKNIFY

-61 AAIIITGLIKG
+61 SAIILTGIVKG
-72 IASYIQTISLQIV
+72 IASYFQIISLQII

-99 NLINLDLIYYI
+99 KLINLDLIYYI
-110 KNKVGTTISRISTD
+110 RNKIGVTISRISTD

-139 FRDSM
+139 IKDSL
-144 TIIVLIGNMFYQNWK
+144 TIIVLVGNMFYQNWQ

-165 IFFPLSFIPIV
+165 IFFPLSFIPIA
-176 ILGKRIRYL
+176 ILGKRIRNL
-185 TGNLQSQLGSI
+185 TRNLQSQLGAIIGS
-196 SGNLEE
+196 LEE
-202 IFKNIKIVKSYAA
+202 VFKNIKIVKSYSA
-215 EKFEISKTFKQIDKA
+215 EQYEISKTYKEIDKA
-230 REINLKQEKTIAKT
+230 REINLKQEKTISKS

-272 TSGELMSFLASLMLA
+272 TSGQLMSFLASLMLA

-293 LINVNV
+293 LINVNI

-312 EIIDTK
+312 EIIDSK
-318 VLIKDGKER
+318 ILIRDGNEKLPIIKR
-327 LSNIKNIH
+327 ININ
-335 VKNLKFKYENSTNLC
+335 NLKFRYENSKILS
-350 LDTINLKINPGK
+350 LDDVTLNIELGK

-377 LNLLVRLFDIIEGQI
+377 LSLIIRLFDIEDGEI
-392 LINGKNIKNYR
+392 LINGKNIKQYK
-403 LNDLRNKITYVPQET
+403 LRDIRNQITFVPQET

-424 IKENIKYN
+424 IKENIRYN
-432 SKINDSEI
+432 SKISDSEI
-440 KSLIKLCS
+440 KKIIRLCM
-448 LEDFVNSLP
+448 LEDFIYSLP
-457 EKLNSKI
+457 EKINTKI

-484 LAKKNKFLFFDE
+484 LAKKNNFLFLDE
-496 PTSNLDLKTESLIFN
+496 PTSNLDLKTESSIFN
-511 NMYSLKNVTIIVV
+511 NLNSIKNLTIVVV

-531 KNFDEIYLF
+531 KNFDKIYLF
-540 ENGRIIEKGKHKE
+540 EKGKIIEKGVHKE
-553 LIKRKKNYYNLYMS
+553 LMKRKKSYYNLYMS
-567 QNRNNAK
+567 QNRSNVK

>member
-1 MKQDFLRILKLY
+1 MKKDFLRILKLY
-13 LNFKLNILISFF
+13 LNFKVNILISFF
-25 CMIIVAACIGF
+25 CMIIVAACVGF

-48 LIEKDLFY
+48 LIEKNIFY

-61 AAIIITGLIKG
+61 SAIILTGIVKG
-72 IASYIQTISLQIV
+72 IASYFQIISLQII

-99 NLINLDLIYYI
+99 KLINLDLIYYI
-110 KNKVGTTISRISTD
+110 RNKIGVTISRISTD

-139 FRDSM
+139 IKDSL
-144 TIIVLIGNMFYQNWK
+144 TIIVLVGNMFYQNWQ

-165 IFFPLSFIPIV
+165 IFFPLSFIPIA
-176 ILGKRIRYL
+176 ILGKRIRNL
-185 TGNLQSQLGSI
+185 TRNLQSQLGAIIGS
-196 SGNLEE
+196 LEE
-202 IFKNIKIVKSYAA
+202 VFKNIKIVKSYSA
-215 EKFEISKTFKQIDKA
+215 EQYEISKTYKEIDKA
-230 REINLKQEKTIAKT
+230 REINLKQEKTISKS

-272 TSGELMSFLASLMLA
+272 TSGQLMSFLASLMLA

-293 LINVNV
+293 LINVNI

-312 EIIDTK
+312 EIIDSK
-318 VLIKDGKER
+318 ILIRDGNEKLPIIKR
-327 LSNIKNIH
+327 ININ
-335 VKNLKFKYENSTNLC
+335 NLKFRYENSNILS
-350 LDTINLKINPGK
+350 LDDVTLNIELGK

-377 LNLLVRLFDIIEGQI
+377 LSLIIRLFDIEDGEI
-392 LINGKNIKNYR
+392 LINDKNIKQYK
-403 LNDLRNKITYVPQET
+403 LRDIRNQITFVPQET

-424 IKENIKYN
+424 IKENIRYN
-432 SKINDSEI
+432 SKISDSEI
-440 KSLIKLCS
+440 KKIIRLCV
-448 LEDFVNSLP
+448 LEDFIYSLP
-457 EKLNSKI
+457 EKINTKI

-484 LAKKNKFLFFDE
+484 LAKKNNFLFLDE
-496 PTSNLDLKTESLIFN
+496 PTSNLDLKTESSIFN
-511 NMYSLKNVTIIVV
+511 NLNSIKNLTIVVV

-531 KNFDEIYLF
+531 KNFDKIYLF
-540 ENGRIIEKGKHKE
+540 EKGKIIEKGVHKE
-553 LIKRKKNYYNLYMS
+553 LMKRKKSYYNLYMS
-567 QNRNNAK
+567 QNKSNVK

>member
-61 AAIIITGLIKG
+61 TAIIVTGLLKG
-72 IASYIQTISLQIV
+72 IASYIQIISLQIV
-85 GNKVIADLRKQMFS
+85 GNKVIADLRKQMFF
-99 NLINLDLIYYI
+99 NLINLDLIYFI
-110 KNKVGTTISRISTD
+110 KNKVGTIISRISTD

-165 IFFPLSFIPIV
+165 IFFPLSFIPIA

-185 TGNLQSQLGSI
+185 TGNLQSQLGAI

-318 VLIKDGKER
+318 VLIKDGNER

-335 VKNLKFKYENSTNLC
+335 VNNLKFKYENSNNLC
-350 LDTINLKINPGK
+350 LDKISLKINPGK

-377 LNLLVRLFDIIEGQI
+377 LNLLVRLFDVNEGQI
-392 LINGKNIKNYR
+392 LLNGKNIKNYR
-403 LNDLRNKITYVPQET
+403 LNDIRNKITYVPQET

-432 SKINDSEI
+432 SNIKDSEI
-440 KSLIKLCS
+440 KSLIKFCL

-457 EKLNSKI
+457 EKINSKI

-511 NMYSLKNVTIIVV
+511 NMYSLKNITIIVV

-540 ENGRIIEKGKHKE
+540 ENGQIIEKGKHKE
-553 LIKRKKNYYNLYMS
+553 LMKRKKDYYNLYMS
-567 QNRNNAK
+567 QNKNNAK

>member
-1 MKQDFLRILKLY
+1 MV
-13 LNFKLNILISFF
+13 
-25 CMIIVAACIGF
+25 IVATCIGF

-61 AAIIITGLIKG
+61 TAIIITGLIKG
-72 IASYIQTISLQIV
+72 IASYIQIISLQII

-110 KNKVGTTISRISTD
+110 KNKVGATISRISTD

-159 LAFLAI
+159 LAFMAI
-165 IFFPLSFIPIV
+165 IFFPLSFIPIA

-185 TGNLQSQLGSI
+185 TGNLQSQLGTI

-202 IFKNIKIVKSYAA
+202 IFKNIKIVKSYTA

-244 RPFTELLGALL
+244 RPFTELLGAVL
-255 AGVIIFGGG
+255 AGVIIYGGG

-312 EIIDTK
+312 EIIDAK
-318 VLIKDGKER
+318 VLIKDGSER
-327 LSNIKNIH
+327 LSNIKNI
-335 VKNLKFKYENSTNLC
+335 VINNLKFKYENSTNLC
-350 LDTINLKINPGK
+350 LNQISLKINPGE

-377 LNLLVRLFDIIEGQI
+377 LNLLIRLFDINEGQI
-392 LINGKNIKNYR
+392 LINGKDIKNYR

-432 SKINDSEI
+432 SDITDSEI
-440 KSLIKLCS
+440 KNIIKLCS
-448 LEDFVNSLP
+448 LEEFVYSLP
-457 EKLNSKI
+457 EKLNSMI

-496 PTSNLDLKTESLIFN
+496 PTSNLDLKTENLIFDN
-511 NMYSLKNVTIIVV
+511 LYSLKDITIIVV

-540 ENGRIIEKGKHKE
+540 ENGKIIEMGKHKE
-553 LIKRKKNYYNLYMS
+553 LMKKEKHYYNLYMS
-567 QNRNNAK
+567 QNKNNAK
-574 KTIKK
+574 TIIKK